1 MSNITKNRVVAVL
14 GIFFV
19 IILIT
24 NKEKIMATDNNLLRE
39 NFFLDEKRSDDSPF
53 STTFR

>member
-39 NFFLDEKRSDDSPF
+39 NFYLDEERSDDSQF